1 MGLETNSYSPN
12 SQDLAANMMHHKSP
26 FSVERGLFQESLCHL
41 GLLRG
46 CSQALARSIHL
57 NTV

>member
-12 SQDLAANMMHHKSP
+12 SQDLATNMMHHKSP
-26 FSVERGLFQESLCHL
+26 FYVERGLFQESLCHL
-41 GLLRG
+41 GLLGG
-46 CSQALARSIHL
+46 CSQAVASSIHL

>member
-1 MGLETNSYSPN
+1 MALETNSYSPN

-26 FSVERGLFQESLCHL
+26 FYVERALFQESFCHL
-41 GLLRG
+41 RLLGG
-46 CSQALARSIHL
+46 CSQAIASSIHL